1 MTAVNHTQPSFQTN
15 AQKVAT
21 NTPTE
26 EPPKAQMGS
35 RRCHNIEMYR
45 RGLINSLAGGLVTTA
60 TGLLVSAY
68 SSFMSRDNSDCINTF
83 ISIANIGVGLAYV
96 GTITHHLYLLKKHVL
111 PELARIDNASGT
123 VRSESAAKDQF
134 V

>member
-1 MTAVNHTQPSFQTN
+1 MTAVNHTQPSFQTSTQN
-15 AQKVAT
+15 VVA
-21 NTPTE
+21 NTPVKD
-26 EPPKAQMGS
+26 PPKAQMGS

-111 PELARIDNASGT
+111 PELARVDNASGT
-123 VRSESAAKDQF
+123 VRTESAAKDQF

>member
-45 RGLINSLAGGLVTTA
+45 RGLINNLVGGLVTTA

-68 SSFMSRDNSDCINTF
+68 SSLMSRDDSDYMNKF
-83 ISIANIGVGLAYV
+83 ISIANVGAGLAYV
-96 GTITHHLYLLKKHVL
+96 GMITHHLYLVKKHVL

-123 VRSESAAKDQF
+123 VRTENEAKDHF